1 MHRACVT
8 IRYAGVEKGRTI
20 VNRIIAFAFGAV
32 FAIGGVGAVAAD
44 ELPDFIRVTPETIHW
59 MPLPHSPGVMAAILA
74 GNPSTPGPYV
84 IRIKFPP
91 HVMDRPHFHSSD
103 RYVTVLKGTW
113 YAGTGKRFDPSSAV
127 LTSTGSYMFHPA
139 GGVHW
144 DGSNSSEEVIVQITG
159 VGPVTTTQVD
169 PSAAEWVNLSNA
181 ASR

>member
-1 MHRACVT
+1 MV
-8 IRYAGVEKGRTI
+8 I
-20 VNRIIAFAFGAV
+20 RIIAFAFGAV

-44 ELPDFIRVTPETIHW
+44 KLPDFIRVTPETVHW

-84 IRIKFPP
+84 IRVKFPP
-91 HVMDRPHFHSSD
+91 HVMDLPHFHSSD
-103 RYVTVLKGTW
+103 RYVTVLKGMW
-113 YAGTGKRFDPSSAV
+113 YAGTGKRFDPSIAV
-127 LTSTGSYMFHPA
+127 PTSTGSYMFHPA

-144 DGSNSSEEVIVQITG
+144 DGSNNSEEVIVQITG

-181 ASR
+181 KSR